1 MAFVPAT
8 QGVKQPDP
16 PIDVTLLIKPAAGGP
31 VIRQEIADPSG
42 GFNLMLDPGDLS
54 VAVAGGL
61 GRQHE
66 QRHLS
71 VADGSPTF
79 RVPATGCAY
88 VGRTFFSYLR
98 LPPGSAQKQTQVIFD
113 VANKFNFDPQHAY
126 ILFLHSGSLIPKKAT
141 VDLPD
146 ATERVSGSEDCD
158 VDLAEF

>member
-1 MAFVPAT
+1 MPAT
-8 QGVKQPDP
+8 KDVKQPDP

-42 GFNLMLDPGDLS
+42 GFNLMLDPGTYRLRS
-54 VAVAGGL
+54 LEVLAASMSSGIFRL
-61 GRQHE
+61 PT
-66 QRHLS
+66 
-71 VADGSPTF
+71 GSPTF
-79 RVPATGCAY
+79 RVPATGCVY
-88 VGRTFFSYLR
+88 VGRIFFSYLR